1 VSNYETREKKR
12 NFVVGLFAA
21 VGLAA
26 LVLMIYKFGD
36 LPTTISKLGSFEVFV
51 QFPAATGVE
60 RDTPVRFC
68 GYQIG
73 RVTAVMAPWIRR
85 DLNTGLSYHQTVV
98 VLSIDKKYVDI
109 PSNVEVKLMT
119 RGLGS
124 SYIELAVDPLKPL
137 LPRDPNQP
145 ETKFLIN
152 EMMLQGSTGMTSEFF
167 PAESQKKLDELA
179 TGLKEF
185 IDNAND
191 ILGDPENKEHIKSA
205 LANISKAAK
214 QAEESLSK
222 FEEFSSASTAAVK
235 SVDKKT
241 DQLVVTLIN
250 AGEQLAQ
257 TSTQLRI
264 ILEKINTGRG
274 SAGRFIND
282 GQLYENML
290 ETTDQL
296 DLLVRDIRQLISK
309 NKGVPIKLK

>member
-1 VSNYETREKKR
+1 
-12 NFVVGLFAA
+12 
-21 VGLAA
+21 
-26 LVLMIYKFGD
+26 MIYKFGD
-36 LPTTISKLGSFEVFV
+36 LPTTISKIGSFGVCV

-73 RVTAVMAPWIRR
+73 RVTQVMSPRIRR
-85 DLNTGLSYHQTVV
+85 DLDTYLSYHQTVV
-98 VLSIDKKYVDI
+98 VLNIDKKYVDI

-222 FEEFSSASTAAVK
+222 FEEFSSAGAAAVK
-235 SVDKKT
+235 NVDKKT